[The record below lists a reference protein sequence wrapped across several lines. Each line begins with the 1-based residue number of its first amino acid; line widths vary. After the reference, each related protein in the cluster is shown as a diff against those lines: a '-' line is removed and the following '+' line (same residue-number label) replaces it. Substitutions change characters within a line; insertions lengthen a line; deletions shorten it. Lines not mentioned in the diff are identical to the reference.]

1 MRPREHTTML
11 ANICMRAVTAMP
23 RVKTEQ
29 TATVV
34 IAHLYTDGTSVC
46 ADTACSGAQ
55 HGA

>member
-1 MRPREHTTML
+1 ML